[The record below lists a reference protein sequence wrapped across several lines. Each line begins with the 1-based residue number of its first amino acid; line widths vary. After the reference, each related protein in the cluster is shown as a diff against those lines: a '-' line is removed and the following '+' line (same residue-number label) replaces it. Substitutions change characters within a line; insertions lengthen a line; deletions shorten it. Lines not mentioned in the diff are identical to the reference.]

1 MIFKLETL
9 NKRKTAVLAGVAI
22 ALAVSFLPSE
32 GMLFPFLVFC
42 AGLFI
47 GIFFIRLL
55 PETDVD
61 FLMTLFLSA
70 FLLRIVAALFF
81 YNAVFLHNGRGML
94 GDAWPYS
101 QSGYEILKMWLSGIS
116 DKAVI
121 YDNMMKITA
130 SGTLSSYDYWNAV
143 VYFFTGKSPLSLIF
157 INCLAGSLTIIFV
170 HFIAKQICNIKAAK
184 ISAVLIAFWPS
195 TFMWSIQNLKEPVA
209 IFLIVS
215 LMWTI
220 VSMRMRFRFY
230 FVFLLLI
237 LSIALKEMR
246 FVFFFVFYI
255 SVMPVS
261 LFLLTWNSKKVKYI
275 FLTLLV
281 VFAGFLLFEAI
292 KLHIIKYAPF
302 FSAKEGVDFLKWV
315 SARRAYRS
323 YGKTAF
329 LVNWDLFN
337 PLSLA
342 IFVPA
347 ALFIAWLA
355 PFPWQLGSMQQ
366 VMAVPEMLVYYF
378 LIPAMLT
385 GIKFVMKRR
394 SFEGYMMIVYV
405 FIMMLVL
412 AFIEGNIGTLFR
424 HRAMVMPLIFIF
436 IGIGLSRKHKPE
448 KLSDTI

>member
-1 MIFKLETL
+1 
-9 NKRKTAVLAGVAI
+9 
-22 ALAVSFLPSE
+22 
-32 GMLFPFLVFC
+32 
-42 AGLFI
+42 
-47 GIFFIRLL
+47 
-55 PETDVD
+55 
-61 FLMTLFLSA
+61 
-70 FLLRIVAALFF
+70 
-81 YNAVFLHNGRGML
+81 
-94 GDAWPYS
+94 
-101 QSGYEILKMWLSGIS
+101 
-116 DKAVI
+116 
-121 YDNMMKITA
+121 
-130 SGTLSSYDYWNAV
+130 
-143 VYFFTGKSPLSLIF
+143 
-157 INCLAGSLTIIFV
+157 
-170 HFIAKQICNIKAAK
+170 
-184 ISAVLIAFWPS
+184 
-195 TFMWSIQNLKEPVA
+195 
-209 IFLIVS
+209 
-215 LMWTI
+215 
-220 VSMRMRFRFY
+220 MRFRFY

-246 FVFFFVFYI
+246 FVSFFVFYI
-255 SVMPVS
+255 LAMPVS
-261 LFLLTWNSKKVKYI
+261 LFLLTWNSKKVEYV

-292 KLHIIKYAPF
+292 KPHIIKYTPF
-302 FSAKEGVDFLKWV
+302 FSAKESTDFLKWV

-329 LVNWDLFN
+329 LVDWDLFN